1 MIYNLPRKRDFQETW
16 LLNETVDVGTF
27 FQAGKSGYQDKSFD
41 IQFVSNGISFSR
53 LIFERNAD

>member
-16 LLNETVDVGTF
+16 LLNETVDVSTF
-27 FQAGKSGYQDKSFD
+27 FQTGEAGGQNKSFD

-53 LIFERNAD
+53 LRFGRDAN